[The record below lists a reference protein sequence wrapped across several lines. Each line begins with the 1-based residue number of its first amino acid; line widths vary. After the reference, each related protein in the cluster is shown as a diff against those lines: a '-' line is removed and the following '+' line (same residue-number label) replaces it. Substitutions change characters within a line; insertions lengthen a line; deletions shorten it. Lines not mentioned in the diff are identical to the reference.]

1 MDVSSATD
9 SGLSAA
15 LLMRRHS
22 LYHPPNQTTLT
33 STSATSTSTSTNLLT
48 VPRTRHRSHSTSS
61 ISASTEIKT
70 DIFTDTEPSAAA
82 SFLQYVDDQVH
93 ETWDQAKLAMIGAQ
107 RLLKYHELPKDW
119 QENEYVLTGY
129 RFYATHVDCLKS
141 IFMLHNETLNIW
153 SHLIGFLF
161 FSYFSVSVFNHHFPE
176 ATTSDRIIF
185 ATFCIAALKCLFCSS
200 IYHTYVCHCKHK
212 TLAATLDYIGIAFL
226 IAASVLVTEYY
237 GYYCQPVIRQRYMIF
252 TGVVSSFGFVLPFFK
267 VWDTKEFRP
276 IRITFFLSL
285 AFSSIVPVLHLV
297 WLHGIAKTYQFM
309 EPAAISVGMYLLGVL
324 FYANRFPE
332 RYFPGRFDF
341 AGMTSHAIWHV
352 FVCFGIYF
360 HYLASL
366 HFYKNR
372 HEYGCPMPE

>member
-1 MDVSSATD
+1 
-9 SGLSAA
+9 
-15 LLMRRHS
+15 
-22 LYHPPNQTTLT
+22 
-33 STSATSTSTSTNLLT
+33 
-48 VPRTRHRSHSTSS
+48 
-61 ISASTEIKT
+61 
-70 DIFTDTEPSAAA
+70 
-82 SFLQYVDDQVH
+82 
-93 ETWDQAKLAMIGAQ
+93 
-107 RLLKYHELPKDW
+107 
-119 QENEYVLTGY
+119 
-129 RFYATHVDCLKS
+129 
-141 IFMLHNETLNIW
+141 MLHNETLNIW

-161 FSYFSVSVFNHHFPE
+161 FSYFSVSVFNVSLIIHQTLFFVTDISLYTHTWHLQHHFPE

-324 FYANRFPE
+324 FCKLLSMSRMIQITHHDIRCQSISWTILSWSLWLCWYDQP
-332 RYFPGRFDF
+332 
-341 AGMTSHAIWHV
+341 
-352 FVCFGIYF
+352 C
-360 HYLASL
+360 YLARVCLLWYLCKCYFWQLFGSL
-366 HFYKNR
+366 MTPWSLFSSIT
-372 HEYGCPMPE
+372 